1 MENYGGLEVSQQF
14 WLTARVYP
22 VEDSRSLQ
30 LNALFLDKTGRLIPS
45 SLRLGP
51 TVDGTAI
58 QAELQCITGRLLS
71 ATISMSAGTEFP
83 GRIYADISLKVG
95 QVDTADMVAVL
106 ARGYVYVG
114 HPIYWPGGKD
124 RGPLDG
130 HGFFRSYAGVAPGA
144 GNEYTETLE
153 ATKCYRILGV
163 KCLFTASATVATRR
177 VYIDLSTDSGI
188 VHRVLGEG
196 GITAS
201 QVVTMLFTQLAAYN
215 NSASATP
222 ITQNICLG
230 EMTAFQF
237 ALKGFTLGAF
247 NIQAGDTITAIM
259 LAREEFID
267 LAGF

>member
-1 MENYGGLEVSQQF
+1 MDGYGGLEVSQQF
-14 WLTARVYP
+14 WLTARIYP
-22 VEDSRSLQ
+22 VEDSRVLL

-58 QAELQCITGRLLS
+58 QAELQCIAGRLLS
-71 ATISMSAGTEFP
+71 ATITIASGTIFP
-83 GRIYADISLKVG
+83 GRIYADICLKVG
-95 QVDTADMVAVL
+95 QVDTADVVAVL
-106 ARGYVYVG
+106 TRGYVYVG

-130 HGFFRSYAGVAPGA
+130 PGFFRSFAGVAPGA

-153 ATKCYRILGV
+153 ATKCYRILAV
-163 KCLFTASATVATRR
+163 KCLFTASATAATRR

-188 VHRVLGEG
+188 VHHVLGMT

-201 QVVTMLFTQLAAYN
+201 QAVLLHFNHLALVQEELTA
-215 NSASATP
+215 AP
-222 ITQNICLG
+222 ITQQVPLG
-230 EMTAFQF
+230 LMTPFQF
-237 ALKGFTLGAF
+237 ALKGFTLGAV
-247 NIQAGDTITAIM
+247 NIQAADAFTAIM